1 MKAYKIHLAGVGG
14 QGTIKTSTIIGEAAM
29 KKGLNVVMS
38 ELHGMAQR
46 GGVVTTDIK
55 IGDAYSPLIEKGD
68 ADLIIGFE
76 PAEVLRSIEKASDKT
91 FVIMNSARIVPFTV
105 SLGISS
111 YPDASIII
119 NEAKS
124 KFKHLYILNAE
135 KLAMDAGNVVSLN
148 MVLLG
153 GAAAIPGFPLKKEE
167 LIQSMKENLPPK
179 TMEINLKA
187 FNLGY
192 EKICKEH

>member
-1 MKAYKIHLAGVGG
+1 MKTYKIHLAGVGG

-29 KKGLNVVMS
+29 KKGFNVVMS

-46 GGVVTTDIK
+46 GGVVTTEIK
-55 IGDAYSPLIEKGD
+55 IGNAYSPVIEKGD

-76 PAEVLRSIEKASDKT
+76 PAELLRSIEKASDKT
-91 FVIMNSARIVPFTV
+91 FVIMNSAWIVPFTV
-105 SLGISS
+105 SLGIST
-111 YPDASIII
+111 YPDVSIII

-135 KLAMDAGNVVSLN
+135 KLAADAGNPVSLN

-153 GAAAIPGFPLKKEE
+153 GAVAIPNFPLKKEE
-167 LIQSMKENLPPK
+167 IIQSMKENLPPK

-192 EKICKEH
+192 EEISKED

>member
-1 MKAYKIHLAGVGG
+1 MKTYKIHLAGVGG
-14 QGTIKTSTIIGEAAM
+14 QGTIKTSTIIGEAAI
-29 KKGLNVVMS
+29 KKGVNVVMS

-46 GGVVTTDIK
+46 GGVVTTEVK

-105 SLGISS
+105 SLGISN
-111 YPDASIII
+111 YPDVSVLIE
-119 NEAKS
+119 EATS
-124 KFKHLYILNAE
+124 KMKHLYIIDAE
-135 KLAMDAGNVVSLN
+135 KLAKDAGNIMSLN

-153 GAAAIPGFPLKKEE
+153 GAVAIPNFPLGREE
-167 LIQSMKENLPPK
+167 IVQSMKENLPPK
-179 TMEINLKA
+179 TIKINLKA
-187 FNLGY
+187 FELGF
-192 EKICKEH
+192 EKIKSI